1 MERGT
6 PGQALQKC
14 KCDCLDLGEMIIR
27 LYSSTFVSYEQP
39 FPILVATLLSPNG
52 NMSNV
57 IPDSSFI
64 VPTSNPIMELNVCKY
79 YA

>member
-1 MERGT
+1 
-6 PGQALQKC
+6 
-14 KCDCLDLGEMIIR
+14 
-27 LYSSTFVSYEQP
+27 
-39 FPILVATLLSPNG
+39 LLSPNG